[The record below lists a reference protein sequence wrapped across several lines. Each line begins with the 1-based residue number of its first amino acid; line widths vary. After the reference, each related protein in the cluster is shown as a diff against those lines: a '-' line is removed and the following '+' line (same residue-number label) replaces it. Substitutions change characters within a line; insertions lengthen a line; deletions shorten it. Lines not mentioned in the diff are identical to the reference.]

1 MLRRTEGHL
10 QGASGRRL
18 FRRAWLPEAPRR
30 VVLIVHGYGEHS
42 GRYEDMAAWLAERG
56 CAVHAYDQQGHGQ
69 SFGARGYVEHFDDLL
84 DDAECVLDALAEE
97 HPGLPRVLVG
107 HSMGGL
113 VAASLASAREPG
125 IDLLVTSGAALALS
139 PDLSRL
145 KIALARL
152 FGRLL
157 PRLAMDA
164 GLDVQG
170 LSRDPEVIERYTA
183 DPLVH
188 SRMSAALAAGMMEAT
203 RRTVAAAGAVR
214 IPVLVLH
221 GGADPLCL
229 PAGSEAFYAGL
240 PRGEVAGSVIRTYPD
255 LKHEIF
261 NEPEREAIYQ
271 DVIDW
276 VEARELGAPGGARE
290 ERVGGPPIE
299 STRGAS
305 EQHG

>member
-18 FRRAWLPEAPRR
+18 FRRAWLPKAPRR

-69 SFGARGYVEHFDDLL
+69 SFGPRGFVERFDDLL
-84 DDAECVLDALAEE
+84 DDAECVLDVLAEE
-97 HPGLPRVLVG
+97 HPGLPIVLVG

-113 VAASLASAREPG
+113 VVAALASAREPG
-125 IDLLVTSGAALALS
+125 IDLLVTSGAALAIS
-139 PDLSRL
+139 PDLSPL

-157 PRLAMDA
+157 PRLTMDA
-164 GLDVQG
+164 GLDVRG
-170 LSRDPEVIERYTA
+170 LSRDPEVIERYKA

-188 SRMSAALAAGMMEAT
+188 SRISAALAAGMMAAT
-203 RRTVAAAGAVR
+203 GRTAAAAGAVR
-214 IPVLVLH
+214 VPMLVLH
-221 GGADPLCL
+221 GAADPLCL
-229 PAGSEAFYAGL
+229 PEGSEAFYAGL
-240 PRGEVAGSVIRTYPD
+240 PRDEVRGSAIRTYPD

-271 DVIDW
+271 DLIDW
-276 VEARELGAPGGARE
+276 VEARELGAPSSARE
-290 ERVGGPPIE
+290 RRDAGPRVE
-299 STRGAS
+299 LTRGAS